1 MGILAGV
8 EASASGLTAQRLRL
22 DVIADNIANVN
33 TTRTAAGGPY
43 RKRNVVFMP
52 RTVEF
57 ADLLPSLIAG
67 DRPRIAG
74 RGVRVVGIIEDQ
86 GEPRMVYDPGHPDAD
101 AEGYVGMPNISVAQ
115 EMVDL
120 ISATRAY
127 QANASA
133 ITAARDMNR
142 AALDIGA

>member
-1 MGILAGV
+1 MGLLAGI
-8 EASASGLTAQRLRL
+8 ESSASGLTAQRLRL

-52 RTVEF
+52 REAEF
-57 ADLLPSLIAG
+57 GDLLPSFLQDSHPVA
-67 DRPRIAG
+67 AG
-74 RGVRVVGIIEDQ
+74 RGVRVVDIVSDQ
-86 GEPRMVYDPGHPDAD
+86 GEPKLVYDPGHPDAN
-101 AEGYVGMPNISVAQ
+101 AEGYVSYPNISVAQ

-120 ISATRAY
+120 IDATRAY

-133 ITAARDMNR
+133 ITSAKDMNR